1 MWIYL
6 AGEHSGSLSSI
17 QDIPLAR
24 RPGGATL
31 SAMTALSLAL
41 DTPDLARHYE
51 NVSADRQFKAG
62 RALIEKLDIRAGQ
75 HVLDVGSGTGLLAA
89 YVADVVGQSGS
100 VVAID
105 PLPLRIEIAKWKARP
120 NLSFRVGDA
129 YELGAFKDESFDVVY
144 LNAVFHW
151 LPEKMG
157 PLREFLRVLRPGGK
171 LGISTGSKD
180 HPNRIQLIRRKVLAR
195 APYAEFPEAT
205 AGAALRVTATE
216 LRGLLTQAGFGVEQ
230 LDVLPNTNHHE
241 SAEAAIAFSEAS
253 SFGNFLGHLP
263 ESLRASA
270 RSELLRELDA
280 IKTPRGI
287 HQEGGRLLAVAVKPA

>member
-1 MWIYL
+1 
-6 AGEHSGSLSSI
+6 
-17 QDIPLAR
+17 
-24 RPGGATL
+24 
-31 SAMTALSLAL
+31 MTALSLDL

-51 NVSADRQFKAG
+51 RVSADRQFKAG
-62 RALIEKLDIRAGQ
+62 RILIEKFDVQAGQ
-75 HVLDVGSGTGLLAA
+75 HVLDVGSGTGLLAE
-89 YVADVVGQSGS
+89 YVADLVGPSGS

-105 PLPLRIEIAKWKARP
+105 PLPLRIEIANWKARP

-129 YELGAFKDESFDVVY
+129 YDLSALHDQSFDIVY

-151 LPEKMG
+151 LPEKAG
-157 PLREFLRVLRPGGK
+157 PLREFLRVLKPGGK

-195 APYAEFPEAT
+195 APYSEVPEAA

-216 LRGLLTQAGFGVEQ
+216 LRVLLTQAGFGVEQ
-230 LDVLPNTNHHE
+230 LDVLPNNNHHE

-270 RSELLRELDA
+270 RAELLRELDA